1 VNRRGTIII
10 LKAENTFKLF
20 RKVCMSEEW
29 KYRMSNLWKRA
40 VKAAQLCC
48 KVLGIPA
55 LSHEIMIFAQHY
67 QSRVQHPREICLSL
81 LVPLLS

>member
-1 VNRRGTIII
+1 
-10 LKAENTFKLF
+10 
-20 RKVCMSEEW
+20 MSEEW